1 MGNRELQK
9 ALREFD
15 DERSSQA
22 FHFPENPAKTI
33 CVESAELFTLF
44 FWIKGFYIEKAG
56 LFHGSAK
63 TYGIFKAAMKFN
75 LQIRFRN
82 KRGINGN

>member
-22 FHFPENPAKTI
+22 FHLPKNPAKTMY
-33 CVESAELFTLF
+33 VESAKLFTLF
-44 FWIKGFYIEKAG
+44 FGIKRFYIAKAG
-56 LFHGSAK
+56 FFHGSAE
-63 TYGIFKAAMKFN
+63 TCGILKAAMKLN
-75 LQIRFRN
+75 LQILFRN

>member
-22 FHFPENPAKTI
+22 FHLPENPAKTI
-33 CVESAELFTLF
+33 YGESAELFTLF
-44 FWIKGFYIEKAG
+44 FWIKRFYIAKAG
-56 LFHGSAK
+56 FFHRSAE
-63 TYGIFKAAMKFN
+63 TFGILKAALKLN
-75 LQIRFRN
+75 LQIVFRN

>member
-22 FHFPENPAKTI
+22 FHLPENPAKTI
-33 CVESAELFTLF
+33 YGESAELFTLF
-44 FWIKGFYIEKAG
+44 FLIKRFYIEKTG
-56 LFHGSAK
+56 LFRGSDE
-63 TYGIFKAAMKFN
+63 TFGILKAAMKLN